1 MDKSCPV
8 VRSGN
13 SKRILECFLLYMC
26 GVRGC
31 VCVRHALIYAPSVR
45 YVDIA
50 DRVIILA
57 VPHNSCG
64 RSSSETNVLDGNQN
78 L

>member
-1 MDKSCPV
+1 M
-8 VRSGN
+8 
-13 SKRILECFLLYMC
+13 LLTMHVWC
-26 GVRGC
+26 AWLC

-50 DRVIILA
+50 DRVIIVA